1 MATNKFKQSL
11 PQLILGLIVGS
22 ILAGVLAS
30 IYLVFVEPSFFS
42 SGVDQPLRN
51 QLLEP
56 DSNGID
62 EHDEATE
69 RSLLSNSELRDRLG
83 EKTPY
88 ARLLDLYAILGDA
101 NLAQLTEVF
110 HSNVPA
116 AADDLSKDIQ
126 AAAIQLIAG
135 INPQHAMSL
144 IATTSGEHR
153 NVLVS
158 TIFEEWSFDDLE
170 EAVEYGMTL
179 RKSDRLAVVNGMLN
193 SRFDLPFA
201 ELRTIALQLGHETA
215 AADWSARRR
224 LNEEIE
230 NPPEVWAQL
239 IAEFGDTPDA
249 LSEHQIN
256 LLLHVA
262 ETWLEQQGAKAIQAI
277 NRNASG
283 HTTNALVIERLF
295 DLVVKEDPEKAMELA
310 HESHADDRKI
320 LTRIIKQW
328 ALIDGWAAFR
338 AASAIKDLYSRNP
351 IQQDAIRAWSK
362 TDPDSLLAAKDQLP
376 EEFQTLAYNVAI
388 QNLVR
393 LDPEKAIVHING
405 ITDTHT
411 KSWVTQ
417 VMVGNWADHDPKAAL
432 QWVLSDP
439 SGEELHLKPRFYSVV
454 LGKLA
459 QSDPNYALD
468 IALDQPPDVRTDIG
482 VESVVISEIA
492 ARDVDEALSM
502 LAHTRNQ
509 ATREATYL
517 SIGHALRAAGRSDE
531 IFDLVQDSSEEF
543 QSQFF
548 NSVTSW
554 WGWYEPNDLFEK
566 LEKFPSDELRSEA
579 AVNIAL
585 SPAVRF
591 SLTDVQREALK
602 KYLSEYYWQFL

>member
-1 MATNKFKQSL
+1 MATNKFKQR
-11 PQLILGLIVGS
+11 PTQLILGLIVGS

-30 IYLVFVEPSFFS
+30 VYFVFIEPSFFS
-42 SGVDQPLRN
+42 SGVN
-51 QLLEP
+51 QQLPHLLHEP
-56 DSNGID
+56 DANGLD
-62 EHDEATE
+62 EHDETTE
-69 RSLLSNSELRDRLG
+69 RSLLSNSEHRDRLRK
-83 EKTPY
+83 KTPY
-88 ARLLDLYAILGDA
+88 ARTLALYAILGDA
-101 NLAQLTEVF
+101 NLEQLTEVF
-110 HSNVPA
+110 HSNVPT

-126 AAAIQLIAG
+126 EAAIQLIAG

-170 EAVEYGMTL
+170 EAEEYGMTL
-179 RKSDRLAVVNGMLN
+179 RKADRLAVVNGILN

-201 ELRTIALQLGHETA
+201 ELRTIALRLGHETA
-215 AADWSARRR
+215 VVDWSARRK

-230 NPPEVWAQL
+230 NPPEVWAEL
-239 IAEFGDTPDA
+239 IAEFGDTPDT
-249 LSEHQIN
+249 LSDHQIN
-256 LLLHVA
+256 LLVHVA
-262 ETWLEQQGAKAIQAI
+262 ETWLKKQGAEAIQAI

-310 HESHADDRKI
+310 REAHADSRKI
-320 LTRIIKQW
+320 LSRIIEQW
-328 ALIDGWAAFR
+328 ALFDGWAAFK

-362 TDPDSLLAAKDQLP
+362 TDPNSLLAAKDQLP
-376 EEFQTLAYNVAI
+376 EEFQTMAHNLAI

-405 ITDTHT
+405 ITNIHT
-411 KSWVTQ
+411 KLWVIDSW
-417 VMVGNWADHDPKAAL
+417 AEHDPHAAL
-432 QWVLSDP
+432 QWIHSDP
-439 SGEELHLKPRFYSVV
+439 SVEELHLKPRFYSVV

-591 SLTDVQREALK
+591 SLTEVQREALK

>member
-1 MATNKFKQSL
+1 MATNKFKQR
-11 PQLILGLIVGS
+11 PTQLILGLIVGS

-30 IYLVFVEPSFFS
+30 VYLVFVEPSFFG
-42 SGVDQPLRN
+42 SGVDQPLPN
-51 QLLEP
+51 QLHEP

-62 EHDEATE
+62 EHDETTE
-69 RSLLSNSELRDRLG
+69 RSLLSNSELRDRLR

-88 ARLLDLYAILGDA
+88 ARSLDFYAILGDA
-101 NLAQLTEVF
+101 NLAQLAEVF
-110 HSNVPA
+110 HSNVPT

-135 INPQHAMSL
+135 SDPQYALSL

-170 EAVEYGMTL
+170 EAVEYGTTL
-179 RKSDRLAVVNGMLN
+179 RKADRLAVVNGILN

-201 ELRTIALQLGHETA
+201 ELRTIVLRLGHETA
-215 AADWSARRR
+215 VVDWSAGRK
-224 LNEEIE
+224 LHEEIE
-230 NPPEVWAQL
+230 NPPEVWAEL
-239 IAEFGDTPDA
+239 IAEFGDTPDT
-249 LSEHQIN
+249 LSDHQIN
-256 LLLHVA
+256 LLVHVA
-262 ETWLEQQGAKAIQAI
+262 ETWLKKQGAEAIQAI

-295 DLVVKEDPEKAMELA
+295 DLVVKEDPDKAMELA
-310 HESHADDRKI
+310 REAHVDSRKI
-320 LTRIIKQW
+320 LTRIIEQW
-328 ALIDGWAAFR
+328 ALIDGWAAFK
-338 AASAIKDLYSRNP
+338 AASAIQDLYSRNP

-362 TDPDSLLAAKDQLP
+362 TDPASLLAAKDQLP
-376 EEFQTLAYNVAI
+376 EEFQSLAYNVAI

-393 LDPEKAIVHING
+393 LDPDKAIVHVNG

-417 VMVGNWADHDPKAAL
+417 VMVGSWAEHDPHAAL
-432 QWVLSDP
+432 QWILSDP
-439 SGEELHLKPRFYSVV
+439 SVEELHLKPRFYSVV

-459 QSDPNYALD
+459 LSDPNYALD
-468 IALDQPPDVRTDIG
+468 IALDQPPAVKTDIG
-482 VESVVISEIA
+482 VESVVISELA

-502 LAHTRNQ
+502 LAHSRNQ
-509 ATREATYL
+509 VTREATYL

-531 IFDLVQDSSEEF
+531 IFDLVKDSSEEV

-579 AVNIAL
+579 AVKIAL

-591 SLTDVQREALK
+591 SLTEVQREALK

>member
-1 MATNKFKQSL
+1 MATNKFKQR
-11 PQLILGLIVGS
+11 PTQLILGLIVGS

-30 IYLVFVEPSFFS
+30 VYLVFVEPSFFS
-42 SGVDQPLRN
+42 SGVDQPLPN

-62 EHDEATE
+62 EHDETTE
-69 RSLLSNSELRDRLG
+69 MSRLSNSELRDRLR

-88 ARLLDLYAILGDA
+88 ARSLDFYAILGDA
-101 NLAQLTEVF
+101 TLAQLTEVF
-110 HSNVPA
+110 QTNVPA

-135 INPQHAMSL
+135 SDPQYAMSL

-153 NVLVS
+153 NVQVS
-158 TIFEEWSFDDLE
+158 TIFEEWSFDNLE

-179 RKSDRLAVVNGMLN
+179 RKADRLAVVNGILN

-201 ELRTIALQLGHETA
+201 ELRTIALRLGHETA
-215 AADWSARRR
+215 AVDWSARRR

-230 NPPEVWAQL
+230 NPPEVWAEL
-239 IAEFGDTPDA
+239 IAEFGDTPDT
-249 LSEHQIN
+249 LSDHQIN
-256 LLLHVA
+256 LLVHVA
-262 ETWLEQQGAKAIQAI
+262 ETWFKKQGAEAIQAI

-310 HESHADDRKI
+310 REAHADSRKI
-320 LTRIIKQW
+320 LTRIIEQW
-328 ALIDGWAAFR
+328 ALIDGWAAFK

-362 TDPDSLLAAKDQLP
+362 TDPASLLAAKDQLP
-376 EEFQTLAYNVAI
+376 KEFQSLAYNVAI

-417 VMVGNWADHDPKAAL
+417 VMVGSWAEYDPHAAL
-432 QWVLSDP
+432 QWILSDP
-439 SGEELHLKPRFYSVV
+439 SVEELHLKPRLHSVV

-459 QSDPNYALD
+459 QNDPNYALD

-482 VESVVISEIA
+482 VESVVISALA

-502 LAHTRNQ
+502 LAHSRNQ
-509 ATREATYL
+509 VTREATYL

-531 IFDLVQDSSEEF
+531 IFDLVKDSSEEV

-548 NSVTSW
+548 NSVTGW

-591 SLTDVQREALK
+591 SLTEVQREALK

>member
-1 MATNKFKQSL
+1 MATNKFKQR
-11 PQLILGLIVGS
+11 PMQLILGLIVGS

-30 IYLVFVEPSFFS
+30 IYFVFVEPSFFG
-42 SGVDQPLRN
+42 SGVDQPLPN
-51 QLLEP
+51 QLHEP

-62 EHDEATE
+62 EHDETTE
-69 RSLLSNSELRDRLG
+69 MSLLSNSELRDRLR

-88 ARLLDLYAILGDA
+88 ARSLALFAILGDA
-101 NLAQLTEVF
+101 NLEQLTEVF

-116 AADDLSKDIQ
+116 TVDDLSKDIQ

-135 INPQHAMSL
+135 SDPQYAMSL

-179 RKSDRLAVVNGMLN
+179 RKTDRLAVVNGILN
-193 SRFDLPFA
+193 SRFDLSFA

-215 AADWSARRR
+215 AVDWSARRR

-239 IAEFGDTPDA
+239 IAEFGNTPDA

-262 ETWLEQQGAKAIQAI
+262 ETWLEQQGAEAIQAI
-277 NRNASG
+277 NRNAIS
-283 HTTNALVIERLF
+283 HTTSAQVIERLF

-310 HESHADDRKI
+310 REAHADSRKI
-320 LTRIIKQW
+320 LTRIIEQW
-328 ALIDGWAAFR
+328 ALIDGWAAFG

-362 TDPDSLLAAKDQLP
+362 TDPASLLAAKDQLP
-376 EEFQTLAYNVAI
+376 EEFQSLAYNVAI

-393 LDPEKAIVHING
+393 LDPEKALVHING

-411 KSWVTQ
+411 KSWGTQ
-417 VMVGNWADHDPKAAL
+417 VMVGSWAEYDPHAAL
-432 QWVLSDP
+432 QWILSDP
-439 SGEELHLKPRFYSVV
+439 SVEELHLKPRLHSVV

-459 QSDPNYALD
+459 QNDPNYALD

-482 VESVVISEIA
+482 VESVVISELA

-509 ATREATYL
+509 VTREATYL

-531 IFDLVQDSSEEF
+531 IFELVQDSSEEV

-579 AVNIAL
+579 AVKIAL

-591 SLTDVQREALK
+591 SLTDVQRESLK